1 MNTLGNAT
9 LGYHQARTEANVQA
23 AAGMGMLAGGLAFL
37 GSGYYMVKGE
47 GKERIGFGIYF
58 LFCIVALIGWGLVYK
73 FDKDLDN
80 PNLTEAEAKD
90 IEEKKNTIQTV
101 AWVGSAP
108 TILVIAAAAIALFFA
123 MLNPRY

>member
-1 MNTLGNAT
+1 
-9 LGYHQARTEANVQA
+9 
-23 AAGMGMLAGGLAFL
+23 MGMLTGGLAFL
-37 GSGYYMVKGE
+37 GSGYYMIKGE

-80 PNLTEAEAKD
+80 PNLTEAEAND
-90 IEEKKNTIQTV
+90 IEEKKKTIQIV

-108 TILVIAAAAIALFFA
+108 TILVIAAAAIAIFFA
-123 MLNPRY
+123 MLNSRY

>member
-9 LGYHQARTEANVQA
+9 LGYQQARAEANVQA

-37 GSGYYMVKGE
+37 GSGYFMVKGE
-47 GKERIGFGIYF
+47 GKERIGYGIYF

-80 PNLTEAEAKD
+80 PNITEAEAKD
-90 IEEKKNTIQTV
+90 IEEKKKTIQIV
-101 AWVGSAP
+101 AWIGSAP
-108 TILVIAAAAIALFFA
+108 TILLIVAVFLAVV
-123 MLNPRY
+123 LNPRY